1 MSCVLRTKPVSLMG
15 PALLLCL
22 KIKMVSLDISL
33 SKYLFPYFQQ
43 QQQKKVSILKFSI
56 FFFTNSQKNMSPL
69 T

>member
-1 MSCVLRTKPVSLMG
+1 MSCVLRTKPASLMG

-33 SKYLFPYFQQ
+33 SKYLFPYLSKYF
-43 QQQKKVSILKFSI
+43 KVQYFFFYKFS
-56 FFFTNSQKNMSPL
+56 KNMSSL